1 VVRRRRRAKRAA
13 VSHRPIIIAVLLVM
27 VAGVT
32 TAVVGRLLPSERVYS
47 VAELSSDVHQN
58 PRQWV
63 GRTVLVRGQV
73 VGVGQIQGMSMWE
86 TWSCRGQAFPCYEPG
101 PVDHLLVMDALEAS
115 HYNVT
120 TIDVG
125 RRHAGLVLQAPT
137 LPASATDAL
146 VTFLRS
152 LPGIGRLIPVP
163 PPLQARVLTYRV
175 RVLSPLSTCATP
187 RSPQICDDAVVL
199 GTQ

>member
-1 VVRRRRRAKRAA
+1 M
-13 VSHRPIIIAVLLVM
+13 SHRPIIVAVLLVM
-27 VAGVT
+27 VAGIT
-32 TAVVGRLLPSERVYS
+32 TSVVGRLLPSERVYS

-73 VGVGQIQGMSMWE
+73 VGAGQIQGMSMWE
-86 TWSCRGQAFPCYEPG
+86 TWSCRGQAFSCYEPG

-125 RRHAGLVLQAPT
+125 RRHTGLVLAAPT